1 MSSFNESAQWGR
13 EGLGGLVFAKRK
25 RNVFKGPMLNVQP
38 GQADK
43 PHGHGHSR
51 STSAVGRRSGEQTT
65 IEEEE
70 EEVEEVDAFGPLTG
84 EGVDV
89 EVVFEELAE
98 LEGKEV
104 TVREVEEKKEK
115 EKEKENEKVVE

>member
-1 MSSFNESAQWGR
+1 M
-13 EGLGGLVFAKRK
+13 VFAKRK
-25 RNVFKGPMLNVQP
+25 RSVFKGPTLNVQP
-38 GQADK
+38 GAAGEK

-84 EGVDV
+84 EGVYV
-89 EVVFEELAE
+89 EVVFEEP
-98 LEGKEV
+98 
-104 TVREVEEKKEK
+104 REEEKVKGG
-115 EKEKENEKVVE
+115 EKEKENEKGAE